1 MNWARCLRS
10 VVFAFG
16 LIPLTLVTAVA
27 ADDSAKR
34 PIRVGI
40 MLPLTGPFAGQS
52 KEEIQG
58 WDLAI
63 KSMGGSIE
71 GHPVE
76 TVVVDT
82 AGDPN
87 KAITLARQLV
97 EVQRVDVIF
106 GPLAS
111 NESSATKPY
120 LKSVGIPTM
129 FPACDIE
136 PVPGTVVSNVLQTGH
151 SCFVIPLMFGDYAY
165 KEMKDRRITIVAG
178 DFSYGWQ
185 TVGGFIAAFQKAG
198 GVVDKI
204 IWTPITLSDYS
215 PYVSQIPSN
224 TDAVF
229 AVLVGAQTIRFIQAY
244 KGFGLTGKIP
254 LIGADHV
261 TDYSVLPALP
271 EDAVDGVVTAGTY
284 VEGLPNSENKKFVDA
299 FKASAGRYPSWF
311 GETAYSSA
319 LLLAA
324 GLKQVGGD
332 VTKRADL
339 IAAMKSVTLDTP
351 HGPMKIDAE
360 TNSPLANVYIA
371 KVNRVN
377 GELLNVPIYTFSNV
391 APWGLLSKEEW
402 AEVAKKDS
410 AARPAPR

>member
-1 MNWARCLRS
+1 MGWFRCLGS
-10 VVFAFG
+10 MVFAAG
-16 LIPLTLVTAVA
+16 LLPLTYVA
-27 ADDSAKR
+27 AASAAEPAK

-40 MLPLTGPFAGQS
+40 MMPMTGPFAGQS
-52 KEEIQG
+52 KEEVQG

-63 KSMGGSIE
+63 KGMGGSIA
-71 GHPVE
+71 GHPIE

-82 AGDPN
+82 AGDPT

-111 NESSATKPY
+111 NVSSATKPY

-129 FPACDIE
+129 FPACDVE
-136 PVPGTVVSNVLQTGH
+136 PVPGTVVKNVMQTGH

-165 KEMKDRRITIVAG
+165 NEMKYRHITIVAG

-185 TVGGFIAAFQKAG
+185 TAGGFIAAFQKAG
-198 GVVDKI
+198 GTIDKM

-229 AVLVGAQTIRFIQAY
+229 AVLVGAQTVRFIHAY
-244 KGFGLTGKIP
+244 KGFGLTGKIQ

-284 VEGLPNSENKKFVDA
+284 VEGLENKENETFVKM
-299 FKASAGRYPSWF
+299 FKAAVGRYPSWF

-324 GLKQVGGD
+324 GLKKVGGD
-332 VTKRADL
+332 VTNKDAL

-360 TNSPLANVYIA
+360 TNSPIENVYIA
-371 KVNRVN
+371 KVKRVN
-377 GELLNVPIYTFSNV
+377 AELLNVPIYTFSNV
-391 APWGLLSKEEW
+391 SPWGRLSKEEW
-402 AEVAKKDS
+402 ADVAKKDS
-410 AARPAPR
+410 AARPVPR